1 MFLLDSFSFF
11 AQDKIKGENMVK
23 VAPSLLSVDASH
35 LKREIDR
42 LCKAGADYL
51 HIDVMDG
58 VFVPNQVGSPEQ
70 VEKIKRLSPVPL
82 DVHLMVEKPRRV
94 IPAFIA
100 AGADRLTIHR
110 EIDEDVR
117 GCLMDIKA
125 AGIKAGVSLKPKTP
139 AITLLNLRDVLDI
152 VLVMTVE
159 PGWGGQ
165 PFMKEMLP
173 KIRDVKRL
181 MADFSADIEVDGGIN
196 AQTGPLCVAAGA
208 NVLVSGNY
216 LLHAP
221 DLTAALSILK
231 GKPAK

>member
-1 MFLLDSFSFF
+1 MI
-11 AQDKIKGENMVK
+11 KI
-23 VAPSLLSVDASH
+23 AASLLTADAS
-35 LKREIDR
+35 R
-42 LCKAGADYL
+42 LEWEVHRFCEAGVDLL
-51 HIDVMDG
+51 HVDIMDG
-58 VFVPNQVGSPEQ
+58 IFVPNKVGSPEW
-70 VEKIKRLSPVPL
+70 VADIKRYATVPL
-82 DVHLMVEKPRRV
+82 DVHLMVEKPRKLL
-94 IPAFIA
+94 PLFIA

-110 EIDEDVR
+110 EIDEDIR
-117 GCLMDIKA
+117 GCLMDIRQ
-125 AGIKAGVSLKPKTP
+125 AGVKAGVSLKPKTP

-173 KIRDVKRL
+173 KIQDVKNL
-181 MADFSADIEVDGGIN
+181 MVDFPVDIQVDGGIN

-221 DLTAALSILK
+221 DLKAAMMGLR
-231 GKPAK
+231 GK